1 MASAFTRA
9 GQRRKASCGT
19 GKRQT
24 VCEQALRDQKRKAL
38 LRGYVRL
45 RCPRGEYRGVSA
57 RRRDAR
63 KAGSTNEAAAKAA
76 ACRIRRSRM
85 RRAAQVRQSA
95 ARVSGGV
102 LRGERGQGMEKAAV
116 GGIAGARRL
125 LSFLKLLGFQFM
137 RLLPQSFP
145 PSYFLCTLRLCKA
158 QRGAKAP
165 LKWACFSLNISFPVV
180 NLFYGSAVSVMCS
193 LTNSEQ

>member
-19 GKRQT
+19 GKKQT
-24 VCEQALRDQKRKAL
+24 VCEQALQDQKRKAL

-45 RCPRGEYRGVSA
+45 RRPRGEYRGVSA
-57 RRRDAR
+57 RRRAAR
-63 KAGSTNEAAAKAA
+63 FAGSTNEAAKAA
-76 ACRIRRSRM
+76 SCRIRRSRM

-116 GGIAGARRL
+116 GGVAGRTAA
-125 LSFLKLLGFQFM
+125 FYFM
-137 RLLPQSFP
+137 
-145 PSYFLCTLRLCKA
+145 
-158 QRGAKAP
+158 
-165 LKWACFSLNISFPVV
+165 
-180 NLFYGSAVSVMCS
+180 
-193 LTNSEQ
+193 